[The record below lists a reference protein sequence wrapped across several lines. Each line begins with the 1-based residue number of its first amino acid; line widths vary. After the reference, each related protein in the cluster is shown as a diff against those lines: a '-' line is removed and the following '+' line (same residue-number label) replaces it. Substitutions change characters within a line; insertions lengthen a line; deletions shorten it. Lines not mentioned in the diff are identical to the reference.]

1 VVGLQDKV
9 DPQSFTELFVRA
21 CTYQKIDNLVV
32 TADMVRDAIIFLVE
46 KKKDDKAAYGLLR
59 LIYSND
65 ITLSQFPKT
74 TLIKF

>member
-1 VVGLQDKV
+1 MVGLQDKV

-21 CTYQKIDNLVV
+21 CRYQKIDNLVV